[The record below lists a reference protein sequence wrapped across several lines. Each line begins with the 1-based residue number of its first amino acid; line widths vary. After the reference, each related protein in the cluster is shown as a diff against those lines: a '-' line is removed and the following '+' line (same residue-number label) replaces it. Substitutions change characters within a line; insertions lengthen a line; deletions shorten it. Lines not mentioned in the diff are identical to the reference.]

1 MSTDNKNEKFVRGS
15 DQLLRYQEDQIRRE
29 SGVTAGP
36 DDTEFAME
44 TTMLPMAQTSS
55 PLTVKSYEEEA
66 DSRGPLA
73 TSKVVLLAIRDRN
86 DRNGNRICRFYN
98 GCKGARRLVDYYR
111 IIIFGRILSTCTPI
125 CMGITQGCRYR
136 GGLIFC

>member
-66 DSRGPLA
+66 DSRAPLA
-73 TSKVVLLAIRDRN
+73 TSKVIGYIGLIAAVISL
-86 DRNGNRICRFYN
+86 FYWPSVI
-98 GCKGARRLVDYYR
+98 GTTAMVIGFAAFTMGARALGVWS
-111 IIIFGRILSTCTPI
+111 IIIGLLSLAGYFLLVPLYVW
-125 CMGITQGCRYR
+125 G
-136 GGLIFC
+136 